1 MNSAEEFYHLE
12 PSFYNFSS
20 NNVSNFVSWHSHDE
34 RSIGINF
41 HLFCCTDRH
50 FKLNT
55 IYLVD
60 CRKHN
65 LGAEHMREK

>member
-1 MNSAEEFYHLE
+1 MNSAEEFYHLV
-12 PSFYNFSS
+12 PSFYNFSG
-20 NNVSNFVSWHSHDE
+20 NNVSNFVSWHSHDK
-34 RSIGINF
+34 RSIGIF
-41 HLFCCTDRH
+41 TCFVVLTAI

-55 IYLVD
+55 IIYLVD